1 MKSIII
7 NHSFF
12 PADAILFI
20 IEDEMVFMYPHEGGN
35 FQVWFTTRSFK
46 YYNNEVNIFLH
57 ECCNGKHSADG
68 SSMCGTFQE
77 CLKEIVSHGKKEVHE
92 LSLQEREQMVYDWFA
107 TGIFNGKKEE
117 NIFVLS
123 SALNFR
129 VFDIKELG
137 TVQTNSRA
145 FAEAIKSEIGSKNMQ
160 KLARQNSIDGIG
172 ADFCYSHDY
181 CDSNQVMIDVLEKNG
196 IPYGSP
202 EFDNMCTKAWNLAKQ
217 NNFYVKVPK
226 QSR

>member
-20 IEDEMVFMYPHEGGN
+20 IDDEMVFLYPHEGGN

-68 SSMCGTFQE
+68 ASMCGTFQE
-77 CLKEIVSHGKKEVHE
+77 CLKSIVSHGKNDVRE
-92 LSLQEREQMVYDWFA
+92 LTLQEREQMACDWFLTA
-107 TGIFNGKKEE
+107 QLNGKTEKSLIHVATE
-117 NIFVLS
+117 
-123 SALNFR
+123 LNFTMHEMSK
-129 VFDIKELG
+129 FSSLLDA
-137 TVQTNSRA
+137 SRA
-145 FAEAIKSEIGSKNMQ
+145 FAAAIKDEIGNKYMKELATKN
-160 KLARQNSIDGIG
+160 AIDGIN

-181 CDSNQVMIDVLEKNG
+181 CDPNQIMIDVLEERG
-196 IPYGSP
+196 TPYGSHG
-202 EFDNMCTKAWNLAKQ
+202 FDDLCTKVWNLTKR
-217 NNFYVKVPK
+217 NNFYVKFKTV
-226 QSR
+226 R